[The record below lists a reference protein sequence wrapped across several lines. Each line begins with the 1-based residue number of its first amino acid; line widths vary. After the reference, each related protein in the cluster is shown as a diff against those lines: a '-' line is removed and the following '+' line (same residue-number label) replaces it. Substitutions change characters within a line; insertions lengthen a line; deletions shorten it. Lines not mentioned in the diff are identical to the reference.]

1 MAQEGHYQFPTVWIE
16 VQAEGISC
24 WLCGGIIFFWTLQFY
39 MLVFHQ
45 GLVQYAHFQLQ
56 LQGHIVTTVLQLLN
70 AFSQECAQGG

>member
-1 MAQEGHYQFPTVWIE
+1 
-16 VQAEGISC
+16 
-24 WLCGGIIFFWTLQFY
+24 